1 MRNYISEIL
10 FGRRTLHS
18 AAAALNKRRRAGSI
32 ENHSIISKKMCVISI
47 LACFDLPQHQ
57 PTTLR

>member
-32 ENHSIISKKMCVISI
+32 ENHSIIFQKKCV
-47 LACFDLPQHQ
+47 LFQF
-57 PTTLR
+57 